1 MLSDNCEIREIEA
14 MFLRLHLVRNKALS
28 GTISHFA
35 VYLSEFNFESRSKAN
50 NYRFALD
57 RDRNE

>member
-1 MLSDNCEIREIEA
+1 
-14 MFLRLHLVRNKALS
+14 MFLKLHLVRNKALS

-50 NYRFALD
+50 IYHFALD